1 MVGKKLPLNDW
12 HLGNG
17 AKMIDE
23 SGWQIPESYG
33 KVELE
38 YAALRNGCGFA
49 DLTYEAR
56 YRVEGPDSVAFLQ
69 LLTTTNIERLGVR
82 HAVIAYI
89 CDDRGSALD
98 IVLIYRDENYF
109 LLIGSGAARI
119 AMVDWLQA
127 KRDEFKGQVTVDD
140 ISSAQ
145 GHIGLRGPGAATM
158 LERVAF
164 GQRIALDP
172 GTAMVLTI
180 GSARTLVI
188 RRPQGMV
195 EGYDIV
201 TGAIYIQPL
210 WEKFAEAARATGAR
224 PIGLA
229 AREIYRVETG
239 IPRNGHEIGGNSTPI
254 ELNQPTGV
262 DFAKGN
268 FIGRRAMLHASASD
282 VTRALVGLRLDA
294 NAVIDQGAELL
305 YDTLPIG
312 IVTSTV
318 VSPALR
324 CRLALAFVNTV
335 KSAPGSTIKV
345 RSRGDA
351 VIPCEV
357 IRPADLMKR

>member
-12 HLGNG
+12 HVANG
-17 AKMIDE
+17 ARMIDE
-23 SGWQIPESYG
+23 GGWQIPESYG

-49 DLTYEAR
+49 DLTHEAR
-56 YRVEGPDSVAFLQ
+56 YRVEGQDSAAFLQ
-69 LLTTTNIERLGVR
+69 KVSTTNIERLSVR
-82 HAVIAYI
+82 HGVLAYL
-89 CDDRGSALD
+89 CNDKGTALD
-98 IVLIYRDENYF
+98 LLMIYRDENYF
-109 LLIGSGAARI
+109 LLIGSGQSRLAVI
-119 AMVDWLQA
+119 DWLQA
-127 KRDEFKGQVTVDD
+127 QRAEFEGQVTVDD

-164 GQRIALDP
+164 GQRLVLDP

-188 RRPQGMV
+188 RRPQGMA

-201 TGAIYIQPL
+201 TGAIYLQPL
-210 WEKFAEAARATGAR
+210 WDKFAEAARATGAR

-229 AREIYRVETG
+229 AREIYRVESG
-239 IPRNGHEIGGNSTPI
+239 IPRNGLEMGTSTTPI

-262 DFAKGN
+262 DFAKGY
-268 FIGRRAMLHASASD
+268 FVGRRAMLHASASE
-282 VTRALVGLRLDA
+282 TTKLLVGLRLDM
-294 NAVIDQGAELL
+294 NAAIEPGAELL

-312 IVTSTV
+312 VVTSTV

-324 CRLALAFVNTV
+324 CRLALGFVNSV
-335 KSAPGSTIKV
+335 KSAPGTTIKV
-345 RSRGDA
+345 RSRGDN

-357 IRPADLMKR
+357 VKPADLMKR